1 MRAVSSVP
9 NPEIR
14 GISLCIRCQQTVC
27 RAQLFVFNALRC
39 LMNEIECACGMGW
52 PVISER
58 VCPISGFR
66 PQLAELESVQLE
78 PGTTDFGRRRA

>member
-9 NPEIR
+9 TPKYEVFHSAS
-14 GISLCIRCQQTVC
+14 GASKLCVARNY
-27 RAQLFVFNALRC
+27 LFFNALRC

-58 VCPISGFR
+58 VFPISGFR
-66 PQLAELESVQLE
+66 PQLAEFESLQLE
-78 PGTTDFGRRRA
+78 PGMTDFGRRR